1 MARLPAMR
9 TTSEVFGI
17 LQQRDREVGVYSTIR
32 AALTMKRR
40 IRACRDWQ
48 QQRVDLVVRSK
59 TLLSPDSGW
68 KFGAET
74 DCEQCGFYFLT

>member
-1 MARLPAMR
+1 M
-9 TTSEVFGI
+9 E
-17 LQQRDREVGVYSTIR
+17 
-32 AALTMKRR
+32 RR

-59 TLLSPDSGW
+59 TLLSPDSVW

-74 DCEQCGFYFLT
+74 DCEQCGPYLLTFLVHGGLLRQAGIL